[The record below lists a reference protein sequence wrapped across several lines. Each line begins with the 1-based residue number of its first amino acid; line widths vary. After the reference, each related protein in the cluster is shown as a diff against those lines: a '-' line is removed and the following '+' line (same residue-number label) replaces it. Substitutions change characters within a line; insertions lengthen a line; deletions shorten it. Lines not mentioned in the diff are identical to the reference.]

1 MDEQYI
7 RRVIEGDTNAFRF
20 IISKYKDMS
29 FSIAISIVKSDLTAE
44 EAVQDAF
51 VKAFQNLRK
60 FKFKSKFSTWLYKIV
75 VNEAYDEGDSLKG
88 LNEFEQREIIN
99 STLKQM
105 PSSESL
111 VLRLFYLEEYS
122 IAEVKEV
129 TGLNNSNV
137 KVILHRARKRFYS
150 VLEKSLKHELRTIL

>member
-75 VNEAYDEGDSLKG
+75 V
-88 LNEFEQREIIN
+88 
-99 STLKQM
+99 
-105 PSSESL
+105 
-111 VLRLFYLEEYS
+111 V
-122 IAEVKEV
+122 
-129 TGLNNSNV
+129 
-137 KVILHRARKRFYS
+137 
-150 VLEKSLKHELRTIL
+150 